1 MNAEMLLKELGDKLG
16 FELKLSEHG
25 TCAVLFDRDEVA
37 FEKSGYHLF
46 LIADLAYASDVR
58 EHVLCRFL
66 EANHLGQEVGLG
78 AIGLDKTR
86 NMYVLHKILT
96 GDMPYDVFEDEL
108 SMFVKA
114 VRYWKEWLRQPDA
127 EPRNTLQ
134 DISSMRV

>member
-1 MNAEMLLKELGDKLG
+1 MLLKELSDKLG
-16 FELKLSEHG
+16 FELKLSEYG
-25 TCAVLFDRDEVA
+25 TCAVRFDKDEVV
-37 FEKSGYHLF
+37 FEKNGYRLF
-46 LIADLAYASDVR
+46 LIADLADAGEVQ
-58 EHVLCRFL
+58 EHVLRRFL

-86 NMYVLHKILT
+86 NIFVLHKILA

-108 SMFVKA
+108 GMFVKA

-127 EPRNTLQ
+127 EPKGTLH